1 MENFFYL
8 EEGESLN
15 DDSEES
21 KSVDKRPIDSGSAV
35 LKQSHID
42 QRFVFLDNKFGVF
55 QFLN

>member
-8 EEGESLN
+8 EEGESVN

-21 KSVDKRPIDSGSAV
+21 KSADKRPIDSRSAV

-42 QRFVFLDNKFGVF
+42 KRFVFLNNKFGVF